1 MRATSTAGEVGK
13 AAAQAAAAATVAAL
27 AAFDGHNSMR
37 TLPEGADRGLR
48 TEATCLPNSGEW
60 VQGQEREGEGGTM
73 PMLAKFLMPLT
84 HN

>member
-13 AAAQAAAAATVAAL
+13 AAAATVAAL

-37 TLPEGADRGLR
+37 TLPEGADRGPR

-60 VQGQEREGEGGTM
+60 VQGQEREVMGEGEGERCQCS
-73 PMLAKFLMPLT
+73 PNF
-84 HN
+84 

>member
-13 AAAQAAAAATVAAL
+13 AAAEAAL

-48 TEATCLPNSGEW
+48 TEDRSD
-60 VQGQEREGEGGTM
+60 V
-73 PMLAKFLMPLT
+73 LAKQR
-84 HN
+84 